1 MAHRFFVFLISA
13 MVLAAVV
20 TAQPVTLPEIDI
32 SGSPDGIV
40 PLPENT
46 PSLFTDVFVNYTKIT
61 APNGKP
67 IHFLAQDAWSH
78 DKILKA
84 RNILEHILTD
94 YPGSQYGHSKEAVAN
109 AMADRK
115 ATMVLFNSSQ
125 AARSGRFDRDAVD
138 LFLQSLWENE
148 TTAEGS
154 EDYLNH
160 ITRDAAYEEVL
171 HLVQGAGIIPAL
183 PEFQQEVTIA
193 HAAYR
198 DAGKYTPPPSHNNPI
213 EYYAQQLDVY
223 LDLWVIQPKK
233 WEGRDLKPGE
243 MPEGTAHWGQNVAN
257 SRARLL
263 EADPE
268 GYRLVSEFFH
278 PYLTYTPV
286 LPADFEGTFSI
297 EYNPRLIYTYKSQHL
312 RNVSLSG
319 SKDAGLIGNSS
330 ANVLTGND
338 GNNTLQGGKG
348 DDQLFGGKGKDTAVF
363 SGNSSDYLIE
373 EKDGY
378 TLVMDYRVNSD
389 GMDYLV
395 GFEILKFRDQELE
408 L

>member
-1 MAHRFFVFLISA
+1 MKHRIIALFIAVMFT
-13 MVLAAVV
+13 AAALN
-20 TAQPVTLPEIDI
+20 AQPVTLPEIDI

-46 PSLFTDVFVNYTKIT
+46 ASLFKDVFVNYTKII

-84 RNILEHILTD
+84 RKIMEHLLAD
-94 YPGSQYGHSKEAVAN
+94 YPGSEYGHSKAAVAN

-115 ATMVLFNSSQ
+115 ATMVLFNSSE
-125 AARSGRFDRDAVD
+125 AARAGDFERDAVD
-138 LFLQSLWENE
+138 LTLQSLWENE

-154 EDYLNH
+154 LDYMNH

-171 HLVQGAGIIPAL
+171 HLVQDAGLQYAL
-183 PEFQQEVTIA
+183 PGFMDEITAA
-193 HAAYR
+193 HAGYR
-198 DAGKYTPPPSHNNPI
+198 DAGKYTPPPSHNVPN
-213 EYYAQQLDVY
+213 EYFAQQLDVY
-223 LDLWVIQPKK
+223 LDLWVIQPEK

-268 GYRLVSEFFH
+268 GYRLVSAFFH
-278 PYLTYTPV
+278 PYLTYTPL
-286 LPADFEGTFSI
+286 LPPEFEGVFSI
-297 EYNPRLIYTYKSQHL
+297 ELNPRLIYTYKSQHL
-312 RNVSLSG
+312 RNVSLRG
-319 SKDAGLIGNSS
+319 SKDAGLTGNSGDNILS
-330 ANVLTGND
+330 GNT

-348 DDQLFGGKGKDTAVF
+348 DDSLFGGKGNDTALF
-363 SGNSSDYLIE
+363 SGNAADYFIA

-378 TLVMDYRVNSD
+378 TLVRDTRVNRD
-389 GMDYLV
+389 GTDYLV
-395 GFEILKFRDQELE
+395 GIEILKFRDKEIEQ
-408 L
+408 